1 MLHHVC
7 RFAFLYWQI
16 ANNIY
21 ADISKQYVQYNIVDT
36 QPIKMRFNEML
47 EGSRADISLKVFG
60 EDLNNLMKITEQ
72 IVAMLQKNK
81 NVKQVEGDFIYS
93 VRKGPIVDVIPNYTQ
108 IAKHQVTIADVSGD
122 VKNSMGGINVGNL
135 YFSEF
140 PIPVVVHISEYAR
153 NNLDTI
159 HNIQIGLADG
169 GSFPL
174 SMVSDIKDSEG
185 IISIPRLFGKRYSS
199 ISIYLNNTDYANFVH
214 STKKQIEES
223 KILPNGY
230 YLEWGGRFNNLVNAK
245 KQIFADVPII
255 LLVIIFLLYRMFKN
269 IKEVAI
275 VFSSVPFGISGGV
288 ILLFVCNIPIT
299 ISVYIGFIALIG
311 ISLLNSIILLDTIN
325 KTHDI
330 KEGCKSRLRPILMT
344 ALVASFGFIPMA
356 FGHGIGA
363 EVQQPIAITV
373 IGGIISSTIA
383 TLVLV
388 PVLLRVFSKKI

>member
-1 MLHHVC
+1 M
-7 RFAFLYWQI
+7 
-16 ANNIY
+16 
-21 ADISKQYVQYNIVDT
+21 
-36 QPIKMRFNEML
+36 
-47 EGSRADISLKVFG
+47 
-60 EDLNNLMKITEQ
+60 
-72 IVAMLQKNK
+72 
-81 NVKQVEGDFIYS
+81 
-93 VRKGPIVDVIPNYTQ
+93 
-108 IAKHQVTIADVSGD
+108 
-122 VKNSMGGINVGNL
+122 
-135 YFSEF
+135 
-140 PIPVVVHISEYAR
+140 
-153 NNLDTI
+153 
-159 HNIQIGLADG
+159 
-169 GSFPL
+169 
-174 SMVSDIKDSEG
+174 
-185 IISIPRLFGKRYSS
+185 
-199 ISIYLNNTDYANFVH
+199 H

-245 KQIFADVPII
+245 KQIFAAVPII

-344 ALVASFGFIPMA
+344 DLVASFGFIPMA

-388 PVLLRVFSKKI
+388 PVLLRLFSKKI